1 MNNTKSFNL
10 SEVNTMTSLIDA
22 VFSEMNI
29 GLLIYQMEDL
39 NNASSLK
46 LVYAN
51 HQASKYT
58 GADLS
63 QQIGKHILEAFPSL
77 AATDLPQ
84 IFAEVIN
91 TKQSRTIGAME
102 YRDENVQKG
111 YYASKAFPMPND
123 CVGVLFENITLR
135 KQLEEIIKHS
145 RDQLEQNKN
154 NAMGFYD
161 LMFNQCQPAEA
172 IAKYAGEVYIQHNP
186 HVADGKE
193 AFIEYFTRMAK
204 EYPGKR
210 VHFKRVIAEGN
221 YVVLH
226 CHQKW
231 PGDNDWAGID
241 IFRLDEN
248 GKIVEH
254 WDVLQTVP
262 EKSANRNTM
271 F

>member
-1 MNNTKSFNL
+1 METLNSFDL
-10 SEVNTMTSLIDA
+10 SDVKMMASLIDA
-22 VFSEMNI
+22 VFSEMSI
-29 GLLIYQMEDL
+29 GLLVYQIQNPSE
-39 NNASSLK
+39 ASSLQ

-51 HQASKYT
+51 RQASKYT
-58 GADLS
+58 GVDLS
-63 QQIGKHILEAFPSL
+63 QQIGKPILEIFPSL

-84 IFAEVIN
+84 IFAEVIS
-91 TKQSRTIGAME
+91 TKQSHTIGAME

-111 YYASKAFPMPND
+111 YFASKAFPMPNN
-123 CVGVLFENITLR
+123 CAGVLFENITLR
-135 KQLEEIIKHS
+135 KRLEEVIKHEKE
-145 RDQLEQNKN
+145 QLEQNKN
-154 NAMGFYD
+154 NVMGFYD
-161 LMFNQCQPAEA
+161 LMFNQGQPAAA
-172 IAKYAGEVYIQHNP
+172 IAKFAGEAYIQHNP
-186 HVADGKE
+186 GVADGKE

-226 CHQKW
+226 CQQEW
-231 PGDNDWAGID
+231 PGESDWAGID
-241 IFRLDEN
+241 IFRLDDN

-262 EKSANRNTM
+262 ENAANSNTM